1 MSCDN
6 RVAVSSLGRLPSGW
20 HFVRTFSSRLCTP
33 VLSRSQ
39 RGFTH
44 VLLARVWVAATATA
58 YLCLLSPFLSR
69 TWGSRKRVEKT
80 TTTTRTTASRWPYH
94 RRHRRRRRCCMQVIL
109 GGRLRSLGSTP
120 RPGPTGKNRF
130 LRRALPFLP
139 ASSLFAPRVPRLR

>member
-1 MSCDN
+1 MPMSCDN
-6 RVAVSSLGRLPSGW
+6 RVGRLPSGS
-20 HFVRTFSSRLCTP
+20 HLVRTFSSRPRTL
-33 VLSRSQ
+33 VFSRPQ
-39 RGFTH
+39 CGFTRA
-44 VLLARVWVAATATA
+44 LRARVWVAATATA

-80 TTTTRTTASRWPYH
+80 TTRTMASRWPYH
-94 RRHRRRRRCCMQVIL
+94 RRRRRRLCCMQVIL

-139 ASSLFAPRVPRLR
+139 ASSLFALRVPRLR